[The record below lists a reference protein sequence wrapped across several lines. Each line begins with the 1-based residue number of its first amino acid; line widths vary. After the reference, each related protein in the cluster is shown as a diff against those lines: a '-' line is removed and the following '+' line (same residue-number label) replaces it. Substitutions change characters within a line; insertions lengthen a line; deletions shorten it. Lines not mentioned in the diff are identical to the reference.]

1 MDEVNRAYEYQKQE
15 EKKHQEDTNNHN
27 SLNTYIYSSTQYL

>member
-15 EKKHQEDTNNHN
+15 EKKHQDTNNHN